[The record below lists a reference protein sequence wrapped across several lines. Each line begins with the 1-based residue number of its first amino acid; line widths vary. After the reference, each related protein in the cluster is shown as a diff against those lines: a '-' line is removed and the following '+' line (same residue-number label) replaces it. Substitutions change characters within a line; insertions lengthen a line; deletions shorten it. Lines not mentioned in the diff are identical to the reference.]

1 MKLFSKLIIAA
12 SLLLVSVFSN
22 AQELE
27 FMKWE
32 QPEKTGIQSIDD
44 LMVSVSGFH
53 ATTMSTVNIPVY
65 SVKYVTSDGITN
77 AFIMDEN
84 GNVKGKLET
93 FNQFMSVSLA
103 SASAVADGT
112 LIVADIALAI
122 LSVPEIISN
131 PLAIPKMIR
140 NLNYASRVVKADI
153 KILKALSK
161 SLKAQRT
168 AVKAL
173 KNAGTDATALEN
185 AKVML
190 EDANMHVTE
199 EVVDDAQLQELLAQ
213 QALLDEGL
221 EEMEEISDEDL

>member
-1 MKLFSKLIIAA
+1 
-12 SLLLVSVFSN
+12 
-22 AQELE
+22 
-27 FMKWE
+27 
-32 QPEKTGIQSIDD
+32 
-44 LMVSVSGFH
+44 
-53 ATTMSTVNIPVY
+53 MSTVNIPVY